1 MRKTKIIC
9 TLGPASEKPHIL
21 KRLIELGTNVVR
33 LNFSHGD
40 YAEHKRRIELVKEYR
55 AEFGLPVAILLDT
68 KGPEIRL
75 GKFKKSQIYL
85 EEGQPF
91 TLTIDECLGDE
102 RRVSITYKDI
112 VKDVYKGSCILVDDG
127 LVELIVDDVT
137 ERDVHCTVVNGGTLG
152 DHKGVNIPGIP
163 LNLPNLTDKD
173 REDIRFGIK
182 NGVDYIASSF
192 VQRAEDIINIRDFLT
207 QNGGEHIQ
215 IIAKIEN
222 QLGIDN
228 IDEII
233 EAADGV
239 MIARGDLGVEIPIEN
254 VPIVQKSIINKCILA
269 GKPVITATQM
279 LDSMIRN
286 PRPTRAEVS
295 DVANAI
301 YDGCDAIMLSG
312 ETAVGKYPI
321 ETFTTMVNIARKVEE
336 SIDYDGSY
344 LEDCVRNIS
353 TTTHAISHASCTIA
367 RELGAKA
374 IVTPT
379 KSGYTTRMVSR
390 YRPKPPIIATTTSYD
405 AYRRLALIWGVIP
418 KLVPDVNSTDEMIE
432 KAEEAALTTRV
443 VNNGDMVVITAG
455 VPVGQSGKTNLIKV
469 HVVGQ

>member
-21 KRLIELGTNVVR
+21 KKLIEMGTNVVR
-33 LNFSHGD
+33 LNFSHGNFD
-40 YAEHKRRIELVKEYR
+40 EHKRRIELVKQYR
-55 AEFGLPVAILLDT
+55 EGLDLPVAILLDT

-75 GKFKKSQIYL
+75 GKFKQCPVYIS
-85 EEGQPF
+85 EGQPF

-102 RRVSITYKDI
+102 SRVSVSYKNI
-112 VKDVYKGSCILVDDG
+112 VKDVYEGSRILIDDG
-127 LVELIVDDVT
+127 LIELKVDEIT
-137 ERDVHCTVVNGGTLG
+137 QSNVHCTVVNGGSLG

-173 REDIRFGIK
+173 REDIKFGIE

-192 VQRAEDIINIRDFLT
+192 VQRAEDIKAIRNFLNE
-207 QNGGEHIQ
+207 NGGEGIH

-233 EAADGV
+233 KASDGI

-254 VPIVQKSIINKCILA
+254 VPIVQKNIINKCILA